1 MSRFRKKK
9 AAESCSLA
17 DMVALNETSAYEALQ
32 LHKSKI
38 SRLRVAG
45 KYDEALTL
53 TTQAATLQLQQK
65 YENSGNELA
74 ILFVDIMT
82 ESKLALTPE
91 IRNLVNE
98 IANSFESVPSLG
110 APFLKDCISLTATLG
125 PRQLG
130 DAILHRQL
138 AGKLWRL
145 KAAEK
150 DESGQDEGDEF
161 RVTAVLHFA
170 MGEAPEALW
179 QQIIEEP
186 SMDPAV
192 APWTGQTRREQ
203 VVALGV
209 LHFLALENLR
219 DAHVLFRLL
228 KKHRNEHKI
237 EKESLLFEFT
247 DRLLLTSV
255 RDARQL
261 FQQLVKAYQAQLTYH
276 PAALQLLEGPIAKK
290 LFGIQ
295 APPNIMSMISN
306 MFGGA

>member
-9 AAESCSLA
+9 APESSSLA

-38 SRLRVAG
+38 SRLRVAR
-45 KYDEALTL
+45 KYEEALSL
-53 TTQAATLQLQQK
+53 TTQAAKLQLEQK

-74 ILFVDIMT
+74 ILFVDILT
-82 ESKLALTPE
+82 ESKLTFTPDN
-91 IRNLVNE
+91 RNLVNE
-98 IANSFESVPSLG
+98 IANSFENVPSLG

-125 PRQLG
+125 PRLLG
-130 DAILHRQL
+130 DAILHRLL
-138 AGKLWRL
+138 AEKLWRL
-145 KAAEK
+145 KATEK
-150 DESGQDEGDEF
+150 GNSGSEDGGEYKAA
-161 RVTAVLHFA
+161 AVLHFA

-192 APWTGQTRREQ
+192 APWTGEVKREQ
-203 VVALGV
+203 VVVLGV

-228 KKHRNEHKI
+228 KKHRKENKI

-247 DRLLLTSV
+247 ERLLLTSV

-261 FQQLVKAYQAQLTYH
+261 FQQLVKAYQTQLTYH
-276 PAALQLLEGPIAKK
+276 PVLMQLLEGPIAKK

-306 MFGGA
+306 MFAGA